1 MPLNN
6 FKPKAALTIGLKQ
19 TVDKVLNY
27 VLYLNPQIALG
38 IFLMAAI
45 VLAFTEKEANGF
57 YLVFALFIAGY
68 FFERVTKIK
77 TNQIKSISRGQTD
90 AS

>member
-6 FKPKAALTIGLKQ
+6 FKPKPSLTIGLKK

-45 VLAFTEKEANGF
+45 VLALLEKESIGF
-57 YLVFALFIAGY
+57 YVVFSIFIIGY
-68 FFERVTKIK
+68 FAERIFKSLKGQT
-77 TNQIKSISRGQTD
+77 KSILKGQTN
-90 AS
+90 A

>member
-6 FKPKAALTIGLKQ
+6 FKPKSSLTLGFKR

-45 VLAFTEKEANGF
+45 VLSFSEKESIGF
-57 YLVFALFIAGY
+57 YIVFSIFIIGY
-68 FFERVTKIK
+68 FFERITKIK
-77 TNQIKSISRGQTD
+77 SNEIKSTHRDRTD
-90 AS
+90 A